1 MPQQITFLVRIAHEH
16 FCGNRDPLLR
26 RAYGYREE
34 DNLLRKIIAAFLPP
48 LTRSAEK
55 DPR

>member
-1 MPQQITFLVRIAHEH
+1 MNTYAAIA
-16 FCGNRDPLLR
+16 DPLLR

-34 DNLLRKIIAAFLPP
+34 DYLSLKIIAAFLPP
-48 LTRSAEK
+48 LTRSTEK